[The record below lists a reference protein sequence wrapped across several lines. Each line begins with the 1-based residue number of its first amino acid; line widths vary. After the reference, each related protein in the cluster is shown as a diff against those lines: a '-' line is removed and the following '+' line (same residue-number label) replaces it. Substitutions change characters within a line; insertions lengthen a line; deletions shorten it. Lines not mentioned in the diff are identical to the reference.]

1 MRGGIVVL
9 NLYNSDYFGEK
20 SIFEGFQKIIDSIEQ
35 VCQVVAAI
43 EFAFVELSAF
53 IVKFRMKSELVA
65 FPYYDVIFHF
75 QFPFRPLACLFLGM
89 EDGLGRPHDIL
100 SRLGVD
106 VDVEIR
112 VEVVNHG
119 IRFVVPVS

>member
-89 EDGLGRPHDIL
+89 EDGLGRRSDPLITAAFL
-100 SRLGVD
+100 SALTD
-106 VDVEIR
+106 L
-112 VEVVNHG
+112 
-119 IRFVVPVS
+119 

>member
-1 MRGGIVVL
+1 ML
-9 NLYNSDYFGEK
+9 NFSDADYFGEK

-43 EFAFVELSAF
+43 EFAFVDLSAF

-75 QFPFRPLACLFLGM
+75 HFPFRPVACLFW
-89 EDGLGRPHDIL
+89 DGGRLKPSL
-100 SRLGVD
+100 RSAQNRC
-106 VDVEIR
+106 
-112 VEVVNHG
+112 
-119 IRFVVPVS
+119 FPVRP